1 MIWWGL
7 IQKAF
12 ETPYNVNELK
22 EIAKIYSEEQGIVYQ
37 SVEVNDHAIALF
49 IGGAIIP
56 HLYGDKMDD
65 LDYLYWN
72 PSKVKSRKLL
82 AKPLEDKLGYAI
94 DLVKTQIPER
104 VKNFEKAIK

>member
-1 MIWWGL
+1 
-7 IQKAF
+7 
-12 ETPYNVNELK
+12 
-22 EIAKIYSEEQGIVYQ
+22 
-37 SVEVNDHAIALF
+37 
-49 IGGAIIP
+49 
-56 HLYGDKMDD
+56 MDD